1 MKLIT
6 PNSFVRESAMIYA
19 NILRCI
25 ITTGDHMLAYH
36 QAAQNV
42 YNFGSEQMTDLWR
55 CIEEGLEPVITTANA
70 KKLHNPFVFAVN
82 EMLEAS

>member
-1 MKLIT
+1 
-6 PNSFVRESAMIYA
+6 
-19 NILRCI
+19 
-25 ITTGDHMLAYH
+25 MLAYH

-55 CIEEGLEPVITTANA
+55 CIEEGLDPVITTANA